1 VVGVDFDYA
10 DNKLLYTQIRPFAR
24 IAWMPSRSPSKESSQ
39 VILQKGVNPEGI
51 AYDWTQ
57 RKIYWTDSSNN
68 SIYAMN
74 LDGSQLVMIAR
85 VERPRAIVLDP
96 CNGSLYFTDWGRF
109 GTSGKIYR
117 TSMAGSLKKAIVEK
131 DLAQPSGLA
140 IDYEERMLYWTDAV
154 REKIERAT
162 LDGERRDVLISAT
175 IYPFAITV
183 HGNYIYWTDL
193 QLRGVYRAE
202 KHTGANLVEM
212 VKRLEDSPRDVHVFS
227 ASRQECTV
235 NACKINNGGCQQSC
249 HPGPNGTAECRC
261 DEQSKLVN
269 EDRMCVPKNVTC
281 DQVCI
286 VSKLC
291 YHNYVILCIKISLC
305 YKNLF

>member
-1 VVGVDFDYA
+1 LSNVVGVDFDYS

-51 AYDWTQ
+51 AYDWTH

-96 CNGSLYFTDWGRF
+96 CNGSLYYTDWGRF

-131 DLAQPSGLA
+131 ELSQPSGLA

-162 LDGERRDVLISAT
+162 LDGDRREVLISAT

-212 VKRLEDSPRDVHVFS
+212 VKRLEDSPRDIHVFS
-227 ASRQECTV
+227 ASRQQCSV

-249 HPGPNGTAECRC
+249 HPGPNNTAECRC

-269 EDRMCVPKNVTC
+269 EDRMCVPKNITC
-281 DQVCI
+281 DQV
-286 VSKLC
+286 SK
-291 YHNYVILCIKISLC
+291 KII
-305 YKNLF
+305 